1 MFKWKKALSLLLAA
15 CVLLAGMTV
24 GTLATDRPST
34 YEVCMTSTITVD
46 GIDDTY
52 YTVYAR
58 ALAFAVDTP
67 ATYLVTDY
75 SVTWPMEVIGKNADA
90 FLAALEKQGVTA
102 SKENLADLITAD
114 SQMYH
119 VWSGESWIS
128 AGLAFAVENT
138 NAAVLQIASA
148 TDAISGAV
156 PAVFATG
163 AASGDAVSNLK
174 LNATDSELYGFMEGD
189 IDLNAFTVVSQSGTL
204 THVTAATAQDLPA
217 SIVDTDPST
226 EEKIPAIM
234 ADITRS
240 YGAVGSPLLNAKN
253 EVIGITTY
261 DAEKDVTY
269 VISSDDVA
277 RELDARGII
286 ESELPS
292 KDSVAASNASSGLGG
307 IGVGA
312 SDDMEDSDLAKIAS
326 LIKYAIFVAI
336 GLVLIL
342 IVLLIIRLRRDRNA
356 EDDTDEAAMEEEY
369 AQRQRE
375 LRKRHQERH
384 AQIAAK
390 PEEPAA
396 PPPNIRPA
404 VRPARPTQTETQPA
418 DSEPPVSAAPAAAVT
433 ATADEPVTFVTMTV
447 VSGKKKGYSQRVDG
461 RTVIGRDPATCKML
475 FPASDTTISRTHCAL
490 TFIPSTGVVVLE
502 DLNSANGTYSASG
515 RRLIPGKKYRVRLGD
530 KFYLGTEE
538 NMIEVK

>member
-1 MFKWKKALSLLLAA
+1 LFKWKKALSLLLAV

-24 GTLATDRPST
+24 GTLATDRPSA
-34 YEVCMTSTITVD
+34 YEVCMTNTITVD

-58 ALAFAVDTP
+58 VLAFAVDNP

-75 SVTWPMEVIGKNADA
+75 SVTWPMEVIDKNADA

-102 SKENLADLITAD
+102 SKENLADLITANG
-114 SQMYH
+114 QMYH
-119 VWSGESWIS
+119 VWNGESWIS

-148 TDAISGAV
+148 TDAIAGAV

-163 AASGDAVSNLK
+163 ASSGDAVSNLK
-174 LNATDSELYGFMEGD
+174 LNATDSELYGFVEGD
-189 IDLNAFTVVSQSGTL
+189 IDLNAFTVVPQSGTL
-204 THVTAATAQDLPA
+204 THVTSATAQDLPA

-226 EEKIPAIM
+226 EEKISAIM

-286 ESELPS
+286 ESKLPS
-292 KDSVAASNASSGLGG
+292 KDAASNVSSGLGG

-336 GLVLIL
+336 ALVLVL
-342 IVLLIIRLRRDRNA
+342 IVLLIIRLRRDRNV

-384 AQIAAK
+384 AQMAAK
-390 PEEPAA
+390 QEEPAA

-404 VRPARPTQTETQPA
+404 VRPVRPVQTETQPA
-418 DSEPPVSAAPAAAVT
+418 ASEQPVSAVSAAAVT
-433 ATADEPVTFVTMTV
+433 APADEPAAFVTMTV
-447 VSGKKKGYSQRVDG
+447 VNGKKKGYSQRVDG